1 MSDQTEDIL
10 KLIRK
15 IHPNIHY
22 ISVDEE
28 IIHGRQSLCYRKLFE
43 LGKEVSNSA
52 YCLFVDIEEFW
63 VAKPFPKTINI
74 FLEANPTF
82 DCFSFQW
89 VNCFNEDAFAYPL
102 QDSAKKGNS
111 HVKSM
116 IGYSSEPVELRPH
129 APILK
134 SKKIISSIIGD
145 TINQNFS
152 IKDDKIFIN
161 QKTINPSTASL
172 GNKHQ
177 ALIFHR
183 IQRSELEYTHR
194 LFKPHANADPTVS
207 KFKTNRNGFRTP
219 PIKRDL
225 TEFYKSFLPKIE
237 ILRYHKSLQEFINT
251 CGTKELVHQ
260 AQMSMSENVILGKIL
275 KIPRESLIRDKNT
288 IERIF
293 SGTRFIDYILKKT
306 SRDL

>member
-1 MSDQTEDIL
+1 MRIKTNCDVMAIASDEQAYISEFIHHYIYLGFSNIFIGINNMSDQTEDIL

-207 KFKTNRNGFRTP
+207 KFKTNRNGF
-219 PIKRDL
+219 
-225 TEFYKSFLPKIE
+225 
-237 ILRYHKSLQEFINT
+237 
-251 CGTKELVHQ
+251 
-260 AQMSMSENVILGKIL
+260 
-275 KIPRESLIRDKNT
+275 
-288 IERIF
+288 
-293 SGTRFIDYILKKT
+293 
-306 SRDL
+306 